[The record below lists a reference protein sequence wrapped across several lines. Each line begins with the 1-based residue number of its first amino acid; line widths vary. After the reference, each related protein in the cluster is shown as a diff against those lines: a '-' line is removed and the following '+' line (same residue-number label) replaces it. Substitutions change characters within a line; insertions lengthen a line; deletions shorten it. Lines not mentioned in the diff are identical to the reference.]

1 LAARAEIFDVLF
13 VGGIELLME
22 TEMLPQF
29 VTLAAPLVAVGLLI
43 ILLVRLVLRRR

>member
-1 LAARAEIFDVLF
+1 MF
-13 VGGIELLME
+13 VGEIGLLME

-29 VTLAAPLVAVGLLI
+29 VTFFAPLVAGGLLI